1 MITRITGRLTR
12 VLDDEARVEV
22 GGLEYQVLV
31 AEFVRRNLQMRTG
44 QEVTLHTSHFF
55 EGNPM
60 QGRVVPRL
68 IGFLSEVELDFFDLF
83 CTVDKIGVRK
93 ALKALVRPVR
103 EIANAIQRQDSK
115 WLTTLPGVGAATAE
129 HIVTTLKRKVTRYA
143 LGSETAEAGAAANGE
158 VAPAAVVVSGD
169 AVEDAYQALLSLGLS
184 PVEARNRL
192 DRVLTPGRTFNSV
205 QEVLTEIYKHP

>member
-1 MITRITGRLTR
+1 MITKITGLLNR
-12 VLDDEARVEV
+12 VLDEEARVQV
-22 GGLEYQVLV
+22 GGIEYQVLV
-31 AEFVRRNLQMRTG
+31 AEFVRRNLQTRTG

-68 IGFLSEVELDFFDLF
+68 IGFLSEVELDFFDRF

-103 EIANAIQRQDSK
+103 EIANAIHRQDSK
-115 WLTTLPGVGAATAE
+115 WLTSLPGVGAATAE

-143 LGSETAEAGAAANGE
+143 LGSETAEPGAGTNGE
-158 VAPAAVVVSGD
+158 VSPAVVVSGS
-169 AVEDAYQALLSLGLS
+169 AVEDAYQALLSLGLN
-184 PVEARNRL
+184 PAEARNRL
-192 DRVLTPGRTFNSV
+192 DSVLTGGRTFNTA
-205 QEVLTEIYKHP
+205 QEILAEIYKRP